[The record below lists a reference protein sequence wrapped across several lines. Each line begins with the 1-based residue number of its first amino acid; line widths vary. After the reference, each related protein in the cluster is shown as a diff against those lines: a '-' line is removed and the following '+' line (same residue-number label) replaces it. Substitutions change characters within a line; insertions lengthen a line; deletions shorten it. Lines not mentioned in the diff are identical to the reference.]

1 VDLSIVL
8 VSFNTRETTRRCLE
22 TIFRETRGL
31 VFEVI
36 VVDNDSRDGSA
47 AMIAAE
53 FPGVRLI
60 RNDRNSG
67 FGAAQNIGLGAARGE
82 FLLVMNSDVFFVGN
96 AARRLVDLM
105 RQGPAD
111 VGAVGPEI
119 LNPDGTW
126 APSARRAVQPG
137 PVLILKGINRHFP
150 FRASLPEDWMRR
162 RAGFLFFRWH
172 DNYQPRET
180 TREADWV
187 DGMCVLFRRAAL
199 EESGL
204 FDERYFFDYEI
215 VDLSMRLRR
224 RGWRIVFDR
233 RASVVHE
240 VHSSRSR
247 NPRILVETHRSELLF
262 YADYAPQNYRL
273 LIRTFRVLVGV
284 KKVLLNLGLGGAKGS
299 REAAERRMIYD
310 RILALSREM
319 RTPAAVPRAKI
330 PALPPLPEVK
340 AWQP

>member
-1 VDLSIVL
+1 MDLSIVL

-22 TIFRETRGL
+22 TIFRETRD
-31 VFEVI
+31 VDFEVI

-47 AMIAAE
+47 EMIAAA
-53 FPGVRLI
+53 FPAVRLI
-60 RNDRNSG
+60 RNDRNAG

-96 AARRLVDLM
+96 AARRMVDIL
-105 RQGPAD
+105 RRGPAD

-137 PVLILKGINRHFP
+137 PILVLKGINRHFP
-150 FRASLPEDWMRR
+150 FRVSLPEDVMRR
-162 RAGFLFFRWH
+162 RAGVLLFRWH

-215 VDLSMRLRR
+215 VDLSVRLRR

-273 LIRTFRVLVGV
+273 LIRTFRVLVGI
-284 KKVLLNLGLGGAKGS
+284 KKVLLNLGLGGVKGS
-299 REAAERRMIYD
+299 RQAAERRMIYD

-319 RTPAAVPRAKI
+319 SSPATVPKPKI
-330 PALPPLPEVK
+330 PSLPPLPKEI
-340 AWQP
+340 A